1 MTAIRACFTT
11 LALLTL
17 ASLGPGASV
26 CSAQPFPQVR
36 EVRAHRA
43 NYSARSRRTIRR
55 IVLHTIEGSEQ
66 SGINTFRNPR
76 SRVSAHYLVSKRG
89 RITRLV
95 PDMSIAFHVRN
106 NNSDTLGIENEG
118 FARRNGW
125 TTAQYEAL
133 AKLTR
138 ALCDKYRIPKDR
150 RHILAHSELDGRRRN
165 DPGRYFD
172 WTRFMALVRGGS
184 SSAGGGSTTSAGIS
198 AVVDGVGSAT
208 TGGRSIV
215 EVAADDLNVRSAP
228 NGQVLGQVDRGARF
242 VAAGRSGDWTRI
254 DWRGREAWVATRYLR
269 GASGTIDMVRVSS
282 LNVRAGPSTSSG
294 RLGQLSRDQAYV
306 RLARQGL
313 WVLIQFDHRRAWVH
327 SAYTRAQAGATP

>member
-1 MTAIRACFTT
+1 MTAIRACFAT

-17 ASLGPGASV
+17 ATLGPGASV

-66 SGINTFRNPR
+66 AGINTFKNPR

-95 PDMSIAFHVRN
+95 PDMSIAHHVRH
-106 NNSDTLGIENEG
+106 NNSDTIGIENEG
-118 FARRNGW
+118 YASRNGW

-133 AKLTR
+133 ANLVR
-138 ALCDKYRIPKDR
+138 ALCDRYRIPKDR
-150 RHILAHSELDGRRRN
+150 RHILGHNELDRRRRV

-172 WTRFMALVRGGS
+172 WTRFMALVRGRAS
-184 SSAGGGSTTSAGIS
+184 SGGASVSTGIG
-198 AVVDGVGSAT
+198 AAVDGVGAAVS
-208 TGGRSIV
+208 GGRSIV
-215 EVAADDLNVRSAP
+215 EVTADDLNVRRAP
-228 NGQVLGQVDRGARF
+228 NGQVLGHVHRGARF
-242 VAAGRSGDWTRI
+242 VASARSGGWTRI
-254 DWRGREAWVATRYLR
+254 DWRGREAWVSSRYLR
-269 GASGTIDMVRVSS
+269 GASGTIDVVRVSA

-306 RLARQGL
+306 RLARRGL
-313 WVLIQFDHRRAWVH
+313 WVLIQFDDRRAWVH